1 MENLLMFLLFVLAYL
16 AGVVVGREYES
27 LNTKL
32 RDAQYQKVVLELSI
46 ENEKLTKAL
55 YENHV
60 EKINQAWKERMNRH
74 ATDRT

>member
-1 MENLLMFLLFVLAYL
+1 MGTLLMFLLFMLTYL
-16 AGVVVGREYES
+16 VGVVAGMKYES
-27 LNTKL
+27 RNTKL

-55 YENHV
+55 YQNHV
-60 EKINQAWKERMNRH
+60 EKINKAWQERMNNH

>member
-1 MENLLMFLLFVLAYL
+1 MNDLLMFLLFMLTYL
-16 AGVVVGREYES
+16 VGVIAGMKYES
-27 LNTKL
+27 RSAKM

-60 EKINQAWKERMNRH
+60 EKINKAWKEWRDNH